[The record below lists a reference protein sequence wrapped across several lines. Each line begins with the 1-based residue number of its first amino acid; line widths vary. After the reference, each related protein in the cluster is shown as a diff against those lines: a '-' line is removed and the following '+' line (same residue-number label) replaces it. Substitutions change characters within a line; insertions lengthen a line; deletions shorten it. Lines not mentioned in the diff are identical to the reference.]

1 MLFCINSN
9 YMYMYFEI
17 QQYTFMANSSQI
29 YFIKKNIHTVVGSK
43 IHRDYL
49 AEGTLYKQGLGI
61 MRRFKYRSRSESY
74 LYIKLL

>member
-1 MLFCINSN
+1 
-9 YMYMYFEI
+9 MYMYFEI

-61 MRRFKYRSRSESY
+61 MRRFK
-74 LYIKLL
+74 